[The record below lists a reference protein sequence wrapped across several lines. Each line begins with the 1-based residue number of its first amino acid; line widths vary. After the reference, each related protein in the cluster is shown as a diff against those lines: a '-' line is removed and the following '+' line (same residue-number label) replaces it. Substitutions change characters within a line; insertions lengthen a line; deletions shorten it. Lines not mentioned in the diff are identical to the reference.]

1 MGSPMHLSR
10 NYIAKAH
17 LNHGSKSWRE
27 AKLTSDKFEEKFSS
41 WYSCEITTKETDTF
55 GENSE
60 KSVVVYNVQVSVHLN
75 DSAPIVYVVRRRFKE
90 WLALHEELLERIPS
104 LSDKAPPGFPS
115 RTLTKP
121 SVEVVHARAGY
132 FHKYLN
138 VLNHDPQ
145 LANASSLLSF
155 LELNSVV
162 QCLSVVCIY
171 FISYC
176 MTLKSIFRH
185 VIITNEF

>member
-1 MGSPMHLSR
+1 M
-10 NYIAKAH
+10 KA
-17 LNHGSKSWRE
+17 
-27 AKLTSDKFEEKFSS
+27 
-41 WYSCEITTKETDTF
+41 
-55 GENSE
+55 
-60 KSVVVYNVQVSVHLN
+60 
-75 DSAPIVYVVRRRFKE
+75 
-90 WLALHEELLERIPS
+90 S

-162 QCLSVVCIY
+162 QCLSVGTIVHVELTPTNNLQLLKKVIGGMVGVIHLRVDLRLSKVMVSPR
-171 FISYC
+171 FI
-176 MTLKSIFRH
+176 L
-185 VIITNEF
+185 